1 MHRDWFIL
9 TLLLPTPTIS
19 FTLDRKRWSHEGVKR
34 KWKRQR
40 SDSSDYDSVELM
52 TAYDSQPQLKEYSNS
67 VFILFFQTSEANGEK
82 KAQMTKFVAVWEN
95 RFLENVKLCSESIPG
110 EIEKKNTHT

>member
-52 TAYDSQPQLKEYSNS
+52 TAYNSQPQLKECSNS
-67 VFILFFQTSEANGEK
+67 VFILLFQTSEANGKK